1 MNKIFELK
9 NIGAIFILFGFG
21 SMLGIVGFV
30 ESLTVIGYRETIEIG
45 IRTILSVFLM
55 LIGTRIYNG
64 E

>member
-1 MNKIFELK
+1 MNKIFEMK

-30 ESLTVIGYRETIEIG
+30 ESLAVIGYRETIEIG

-55 LIGTRIYNG
+55 LIGVRIYNG

>member
-30 ESLTVIGYRETIEIG
+30 ESLAVIGYRETIEIG
-45 IRTILSVFLM
+45 IRTIQSVFLM
-55 LIGTRIYNG
+55 LIGVRIYNG